1 MTAADSN
8 TVFTGAFLFLTGA
21 VLFFRM
27 LQRQE
32 KSEF

>member
-1 MTAADSN
+1 MSTTDFSTPAI
-8 TVFTGAFLFLTGA
+8 FFLIFLTGA

-32 KSEF
+32 ESNV